1 MQVFSVN
8 SKSLTVYRITLKD
21 NNRVI
26 FFTDLCFISFSYPL
40 EHRFF
45 LIGFIHSIRHVG
57 NNFIHKT
64 LYNTIYTISK
74 RRRLIQYLSHDIQE
88 KFIL

>member
-8 SKSLTVYRITLKD
+8 SKSLNVYPITLKD
-21 NNRVI
+21 NNRIIFLPTFVLFLLVI
-26 FFTDLCFISFSYPL
+26 NLNIDFF
-40 EHRFF
+40 
-45 LIGFIHSIRHVG
+45 IGFIHSIRHVG

-74 RRRLIQYLSHDIQE
+74 RHRLIQYLSHDIQE